1 MAPPSAKA
9 SLLAGAVLSLAAL
22 SHCEPVS
29 GNLYLVP
36 TDPTTDPMNH
46 IGCLDATGRLTLDDC
61 ATFTWEAEAITGG
74 NLVSAVAGP
83 CTVNDESQPTNEDA
97 VYGGDVHALFCSQDA
112 APDTQFY
119 TISGTDGRLCQGNLR
134 CAWDIPI
141 IGNPAPGAQVHVW
154 PFMWG
159 SRQMDIPEGHTRVA
173 LFLQ

>member
-1 MAPPSAKA
+1 MAPQTAKA
-9 SLLAGAVLSLAAL
+9 YRLAGAVLSLAAL

-36 TDPTTDPMNH
+36 MEPTTDPTNH

-61 ATFTWEAEAITGG
+61 ATFTWDAEAWVGG
-74 NLVSAVAGP
+74 NLVSAAAGP
-83 CTVNDESQPTNEDA
+83 CTVNDENQPTNEDA
-97 VYGGDVHALFCSQDA
+97 VYGRDVHALFCSQDA

-119 TISGTDGRLCQGNLR
+119 TINGLDGRLCQGNLR

-141 IGNPAPGAQVHVW
+141 TGNPAPGAQVLVW

-159 SRQMDIPEGHTRVA
+159 SQQMGVPEGHTQVA
-173 LFLQ
+173 LYLQ